1 MIVTKCY
8 NNVIYVCNCLLIR
21 CIYSMEVPTR
31 GECYHGISCNR
42 RNHSFKNE
50 IHKLLPSLYQ
60 TFWMCLKIH
69 EIQSSHA
76 SALDRWRKHIAVFG
90 LPICLSRCQN
100 MDGHSKT
107 SVFDESEFL
116 PWLVLTIGS
125 PQSRIIFIWNVGQMV
140 EKL

>member
-8 NNVIYVCNCLLIR
+8 NNVIYVCNCLLIQ
-21 CIYSMEVPTR
+21 CIYSMAVPTR
-31 GECYHGISCNR
+31 GECDHGISCNR
-42 RNHSFKNE
+42 RNHSF
-50 IHKLLPSLYQ
+50 LPSLYQ
-60 TFWMCLKIH
+60 TFWMCLNIH
-69 EIQSSHA
+69 EIHSSHA

-100 MDGHSKT
+100 MDGHSKI
-107 SVFDESEFL
+107 SVLDESEFL

-140 EKL
+140 ENL